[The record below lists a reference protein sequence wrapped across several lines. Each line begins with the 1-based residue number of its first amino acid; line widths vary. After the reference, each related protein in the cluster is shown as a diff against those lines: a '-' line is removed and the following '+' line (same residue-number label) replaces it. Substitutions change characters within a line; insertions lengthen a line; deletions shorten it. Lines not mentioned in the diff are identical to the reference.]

1 MFAQG
6 SSLRQQT
13 KLRLHQHQ
21 ARHASACFGV
31 RGRASGHPSRFVV
44 VPRAATAEVE
54 APAAT
59 KVEGSKRY
67 RQARDLFASKVSSE
81 KKKKK
86 KKKKERKN
94 FGF

>member
-1 MFAQG
+1 M
-6 SSLRQQT
+6 
-13 KLRLHQHQ
+13 
-21 ARHASACFGV
+21 
-31 RGRASGHPSRFVV
+31 
-44 VPRAATAEVE
+44 PRAATAEVE

-86 KKKKERKN
+86 KKKKKEEIGKK
-94 FGF
+94 GKK